1 IAFSPDGSELAMLFD
16 NRQLT
21 RRVAVFDVANGTL
34 RALFTPIAPLP
45 SSGTAGAMAWTDDS
59 RAFLLGSGVLV
70 DRSSG
75 RQIGEVITD
84 RADEGLGG
92 VLAAPLGED
101 RALAAWDRYPNSL
114 SLRTIPIN
122 RDDPNWVSVS
132 IASATVERY
141 EQLQCV
147 SGEFGNF
154 NGIGQSLLQNGRLT
168 DGSHFLVVRANF
180 SALVS
185 KDGPAIVPLR
195 PDQFMLI
202 ADGQARLPIGS
213 LNRDDS
219 FTLERPAYDARRGG
233 GD

>member
-1 IAFSPDGSELAMLFD
+1 
-16 NRQLT
+16 
-21 RRVAVFDVANGTL
+21 V
-34 RALFTPIAPLP
+34 
-45 SSGTAGAMAWTDDS
+45 
-59 RAFLLGSGVLV
+59 V

-84 RADEGLGG
+84 RADDGLGG

-168 DGSHFLVVRANF
+168 DGSHFMVVTGDNY
-180 SALVS
+180 ALVQS
-185 KDGPAIVPLR
+185 VGY
-195 PDQFMLI
+195 
-202 ADGQARLPIGS
+202 ADLQ
-213 LNRDDS
+213 
-219 FTLERPAYDARRGG
+219 
-233 GD
+233 